1 MVMKRRNKISGQFS
15 PRLIEMLESPAY
27 RVLTNTAHRV
37 ISRIEIELGHHGG
50 NDNGRLPVTYDNF
63 IDYGVARM
71 CIAPA
76 VREAEALGFITVKR
90 GRGGN
95 AESKTPNLYGL
106 TFAHDRG
113 SRASPPT
120 HDWRKIKTV
129 KEARKIAQGARQ
141 TKDEWAVKYAE
152 LRKRKNRK
160 PVLRTRVCPQLVD
173 SQAPDCVIHGRSA

>member
-76 VREAEALGFITVKR
+76 VR
-90 GRGGN
+90 
-95 AESKTPNLYGL
+95 GL
-106 TFAHDRG
+106 PGLRHG
-113 SRASPPT
+113 SRTLTASPCCKAL
-120 HDWRKIKTV
+120 WRYCNAIC
-129 KEARKIAQGARQ
+129 AHC
-141 TKDEWAVKYAE
+141 AVTSRA
-152 LRKRKNRK
+152 
-160 PVLRTRVCPQLVD
+160 
-173 SQAPDCVIHGRSA
+173 